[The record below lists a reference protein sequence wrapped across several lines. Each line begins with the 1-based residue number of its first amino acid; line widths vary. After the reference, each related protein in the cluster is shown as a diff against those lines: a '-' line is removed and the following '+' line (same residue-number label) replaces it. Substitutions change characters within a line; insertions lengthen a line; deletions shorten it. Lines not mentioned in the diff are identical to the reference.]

1 MRRIFAAAVSLAA
14 LGGALHAQTA
24 PGDWTSYGHDSAATH
39 YSPLAQITPANVGT
53 LKVAWTFHMTDG
65 APPGPGGQPARP
77 LASQATPLV
86 IGGIVYLSTPQGRI
100 VALDGAS
107 GKQVWSFV
115 IPDNARP
122 SARGME
128 YWPGE
133 TGHDPELLFG
143 TSDGKLRA
151 ISARTGQPVTG
162 FGDNG
167 AVNLRTPAV
176 MNGLNNALALSSP
189 PIVYKDLVI
198 TGGQTQEQ
206 PVRGSSGDVRAWN
219 VKTGKLVWTF
229 HTIPRAG
236 EPGYET
242 WAPGSTAQ
250 RSGVNV
256 WNMMTVDA
264 QRGIAYLPISA
275 PTVDRWGADRAGDNL
290 YSSTLV
296 AVNAATGKK
305 LWHYQLI
312 HHDIWDFDL
321 HVAPAL
327 FDVKRNGKTIP
338 AVAAINKSAY
348 LFILDRRT
356 GKPIYEAPET
366 KVPGSN
372 VPGEAPSPTQPIPV
386 TPPPLARQSF
396 NMETDFA
403 NLTPEHTQWCRDF
416 AASKKAVG
424 SVPFSTIPA
433 GHAIIRFPGS
443 GGGPEWG
450 GGAFDPKRGLYII
463 NTNDMGTIEGLEAK
477 PGGWW
482 GSTEGADSFFMTQ
495 DTHIMCQTP
504 PWGSLYAVNVN
515 TGKIAWRSTLGVTD
529 ALPEGKRD
537 TGRPSLGGPIVT
549 ASGLI
554 FIGGTDDARFR
565 AFDAAS
571 GKEIWTWKLDY
582 SAHATPV
589 TYRGRDGRQYV
600 AVVATGGSFLRDPSG
615 GDSLLVF
622 GLP

>member
-1 MRRIFAAAVSLAA
+1 MRLAFAAALGLAA
-14 LGGALHAQTA
+14 LGGTLHAQTIA
-24 PGDWTSYGHDSAATH
+24 AGDWPSYGRDSAATH
-39 YSPLAQITPANVGT
+39 YSPLSQIAPANVQN
-53 LKVAWTFHMTDG
+53 LKLAWTFHMLDG
-65 APPGPGGQPARP
+65 APPAPGGTPARA

-86 IGGIVYLSTPQGRI
+86 IGGILYLSTPQGRI
-100 VALDGAS
+100 VAMDGAS
-107 GKQVWSFV
+107 GKQVWSFTL
-115 IPDNARP
+115 PGNARP

-133 TGHDPELLFG
+133 RGHDPELLFG
-143 TSDGKLRA
+143 TSDGKLMA
-151 ISARTGQPVTG
+151 ISARTGRPVDG
-162 FGDNG
+162 FGEHG
-167 AVNLRTPAV
+167 AVNLHTPEV
-176 MNGLNNALALSSP
+176 MNGMNNALFITSP
-189 PIVYKDLVI
+189 PSVYKNLVI
-198 TGGQTQEQ
+198 TGGQVQEQ
-206 PVRGSSGDVRAWN
+206 PTRGSAGDVRAWD
-219 VKTGKLVWTF
+219 VRTGKLVWTF
-229 HTIPRAG
+229 HSIPRAG

-256 WNMMTVDA
+256 WNMMSVDRA
-264 QRGIAYLPISA
+264 RGIAYLPFGA
-275 PTVDRWGADRAGDNL
+275 PAVDRWGADRAGANL
-290 YSSTLV
+290 YSDTLV
-296 AVNAATGKK
+296 AVNAATGKQ
-305 LWHYQLI
+305 LWHYQLV

-321 HVAPAL
+321 DTAPVL
-327 FDVKRNGKTIP
+327 FDVHKDGKTIP

-348 LFILDRRT
+348 LFILDRVT

-366 KVPGSN
+366 KVPGSS
-372 VPGEAPSPTQPIPV
+372 VPGEQPSPTQPIPV
-386 TPPPLARQSF
+386 IPPLARQSF
-396 NMETDFA
+396 NPDTDYA
-403 NLTPEHTQWCRDF
+403 NLTPEHTAACKNF

-424 SVPFSTIPA
+424 SVAFSTIPA

-443 GGGPEWG
+443 GGGAEWG
-450 GGAFDPKRGLYII
+450 GGAFDPKRGYYII

-504 PWGSLYAVNVN
+504 PWGSLYAVDVN
-515 TGKIAWRSTLGVTD
+515 TGRIAWRTTLGVTD
-529 ALPEGKRD
+529 ALPEGKRN

-549 ASGLI
+549 ASGLV

-565 AFDAAS
+565 AFDAFT
-571 GKEIWTWKLDY
+571 GKEIWTYKLDY

-600 AVVATGGSFLRDPSG
+600 AIVATGGSFLRDPSG

-622 GLP
+622 ALP